1 MKAAILHG
9 QVPPDAPKD
18 EQDVLVEVAVV
29 SEALG
34 RFGYQ
39 AVPIP
44 FSLDL
49 ESVGSRLQGLQPDF
63 VFNLVESV
71 AGRGQL
77 IHLAPALL
85 DYLGLPYTGAK
96 TEAMFV
102 TSNKRLAKRLLTGAG
117 IATPPWLTEQDI
129 TAGERALADRYIVKS
144 VWEHASIGIAQDSVV
159 SKIESLQ
166 HLLEQRRARFGGEW
180 FAEAYIEGRE
190 FNLSLLA
197 GKDGPDVLPP
207 AEIRFLGYGED
218 RLKIVDYRAKWDP
231 ETYEYHHTPR
241 RFDFPAPDEPLL
253 RVLQDTALACWR
265 LFDLRG
271 YARVDFRVDEE
282 GRPWVL
288 EVNTNPCL
296 APDAGF
302 LAAAARASLG
312 IDQVVERIIQDC
324 ALVRRD
330 PRTETR

>member
-1 MKAAILHG
+1 MVFGMKAAILHG

-18 EQDVLVEVAVV
+18 EQDVLVEVTVV
-29 SEALG
+29 SESLG

-49 ESVGSRLQGLQPDF
+49 ESVGSKLQSLQPDI

-77 IHLAPALL
+77 IHLAPTLL

-96 TEAMFV
+96 TEALFV
-102 TSNKRLAKRLLTGAG
+102 TSNKLFAKRLLTGAG
-117 IATPPWLTEQDI
+117 AATPPWLTDKDI
-129 TAGERALADRYIVKS
+129 TAGERAPAGRYIVKS

-159 SKIESLQ
+159 SNIESLQ
-166 HLLEQRRARFGGEW
+166 HLLGERRARFGGEW

-218 RLKIVDYRAKWDP
+218 RLKIVDYRAKWDT

-241 RFDFPAPDEPLL
+241 RFDFPATDQPLL
-253 RVLQDTALACWR
+253 NRLQDTALACWR

-302 LAAAARASLG
+302 LAAAARVSLG
-312 IDQVVERIIQDC
+312 ADQVVDRIVQD
-324 ALVRRD
+324 AIAG
-330 PRTETR
+330 